1 MPGVTSGAPRVRK
14 VQAGEGGEETGS
26 SGAGVLPDLSAIPM
40 FRDLDPVT
48 LRAVQDE
55 LQWLTLPGGSALF
68 REGEKSD
75 FFYIVIS
82 GRLGVLIEGDEDEPR
97 FISQIGTG
105 ETVGEMGMITG
116 EPRTATVIAIRYTE
130 LLGFSKSAYDRLTV
144 RHPKLMRRLLELLA
158 RRLAATTHKVSE
170 PRVPKTLAVI
180 PLGDDVPGI
189 AFIRG
194 LAAALKSDGLR
205 VKIVDQADA
214 ERPIEW
220 FYTIEAAHD
229 LVLYFAAAESV
240 WCRFCLRQADRVLF
254 VAVGRREPPPAPVFN
269 PPRQQGHA
277 TPADLVLLHPA
288 DDADAA
294 IARPWLE
301 ILSAGMQCNVREGNE
316 TDLGHLGRLLTGRAV
331 GLVLSGG
338 AARGFAHIGVIRA
351 LRQSGVPI
359 DLIGAASMGSIVAA
373 GVALGWDD
381 DELTTRLRHA
391 FVDSNP
397 VRDYTLPLLSL
408 VRGREV
414 TKRLRENFGEAR
426 IENLWRPYFCI
437 SSNLTAGH
445 AKIHRSGL
453 LWQAVRAS
461 IAIPGILPPV
471 IEGEEVLVDGGV
483 MNNFPVDIMRDLRRG
498 PVIGVDV
505 VTKAAPMLTAAN
517 LGDGT
522 VGWWIRNGFR
532 RPGIVSVLM
541 RAGTV
546 GSDAQTNVYRHRVDL
561 LLDPPIESIDLMDWH
576 AFDRAIEAGY
586 RSTMEALE
594 RPDSPTLERPPAAS
608 LVDRLGTG

>member
-1 MPGVTSGAPRVRK
+1 VEKAHED
-14 VQAGEGGEETGS
+14 EGDGTGS
-26 SGAGVLPDLSAIPM
+26 AGAAAIPDLSAIPM
-40 FRDLDPVT
+40 FRDLDPAT
-48 LRAVQDE
+48 LRALQDE
-55 LQWLTLPGGSALF
+55 LQWLTLPGGAPLF
-68 REGEKSD
+68 REGETSD

-82 GRLGVLIEGDEDEPR
+82 GRLGVLIEGDADESG

-130 LLGFSKSAYDRLTV
+130 LLGFSKSAYDRLTA

-158 RRLAATTHKVSE
+158 RRLAATTHKVTE

-180 PLGDDVPGI
+180 PLGDDVPGA
-189 AFIRG
+189 AFVRG
-194 LAAALKSDGLR
+194 LVAALTRDGLR
-205 VKIVDQADA
+205 VMTVDRTAA
-214 ERPIEW
+214 ERPTEW

-229 LVLYFAAAESV
+229 LVLYLAAAPDSV

-254 VAVGRREPPPAPVFN
+254 VDIAQREAPSGQMFN
-269 PPRQQGHA
+269 PPRHQGHA

-288 DDADAA
+288 RDADAA

-316 TDLGHLGRLLTGRAV
+316 SDLGHLGRLLTGRAI

-338 AARGFAHIGVIRA
+338 AARGFAHIGVVRA

-359 DLIGAASMGSIVAA
+359 DMIGAASMGSIVAA

-381 DELTTRLRHA
+381 KELTMRLRHA
-391 FVDSNP
+391 FIDSNP
-397 VRDYTLPLLSL
+397 VSDYTLPLLSL

-414 TKRLRENFGEAR
+414 ARRLRDNFGEAR

-437 SSNLTAGH
+437 SSNLTAGR
-445 AKIHRSGL
+445 AKTHRSGP

-471 IEGEEVLVDGGV
+471 IEGDEVLVDGGV
-483 MNNFPVDIMRDLRRG
+483 MNNFPVDVMRDFRRG

-522 VGWWIRNGFR
+522 LCWWIRNGFR

-546 GSDAQTNVYRHRVDL
+546 SSDAQTNVYRHRVDL

-594 RPDSPTLERPPAAS
+594 HPDSPPLARRPA
-608 LVDRLGTG
+608 

>member
-1 MPGVTSGAPRVRK
+1 VAK
-14 VQAGEGGEETGS
+14 IQAGEGGE
-26 SGAGVLPDLSAIPM
+26 GAGSADAMSDLSAIPM
-40 FRDLDPVT
+40 FRDLDPAT
-48 LRAVQDE
+48 LRAVRDE

-82 GRLGVLIEGDEDEPR
+82 GRLGVVIESDTDEPR
-97 FISQIGTG
+97 FITQIGIG

-130 LLGFSKSAYDRLTV
+130 LLGFSKSAYDRLTA
-144 RHPKLMRRLLELLA
+144 RHPKLMRRLLEILA
-158 RRLAATTHKVSE
+158 RRLATTTHKVSE
-170 PRVPKTLAVI
+170 PRVPKTLAVM
-180 PLGDDVPGI
+180 PLGDVPGM
-189 AFIRG
+189 AFIRS
-194 LAAALKSDGLR
+194 LSAALESDGLK
-205 VKIVDQADA
+205 VKTLDHADA
-214 ERPIEW
+214 ERPAEW
-220 FYTIEAAHD
+220 FYTVEAAHD
-229 LVLYFAAAESV
+229 LVLYLAGSDEV
-240 WCRFCLRQADRVLF
+240 WSRFCLRQADRVLF
-254 VAVGRREPPPAPVFN
+254 LADGRSAGSSDPVFHRS
-269 PPRQQGHA
+269 RQEGH
-277 TPADLVLLHPA
+277 TPPADLVLLHPPH
-288 DDADAA
+288 DTDPA
-294 IARPWLE
+294 IARPWIE
-301 ILSAGMQCNVREGNE
+301 ILATDMQCNVREGNE
-316 TDLGHLGRLLTGRAV
+316 DDLSHLARLLTGRAI

-351 LRQSGVPI
+351 LRKSGVPI
-359 DLIGAASMGSIVAA
+359 DILGSASMGSIVAA

-381 DELTTRLRHA
+381 DELTARLRHA
-391 FVDSNP
+391 FVESNP
-397 VRDYTLPLLSL
+397 VKDYTLPLLSL
-408 VRGREV
+408 VGGREV

-426 IENLWRPYFCI
+426 IENLWRPYFCV
-437 SSNLTAGH
+437 SSNLTAGR
-445 AKIHRSGL
+445 AKTHRNGL
-453 LWQAVRAS
+453 LWRAVCAS

-471 IEGEEVLVDGGV
+471 IEGDEVLVDGGV

-522 VGWWIRNGFR
+522 IASWVRSGFR

-546 GSDAQTNVYRHRVDL
+546 GSDAQTNVYRHRADL

-594 RPDSPTLERPPAAS
+594 REVSPMLARHLA
-608 LVDRLGTG
+608 

>member
-1 MPGVTSGAPRVRK
+1 M
-14 VQAGEGGEETGS
+14 
-26 SGAGVLPDLSAIPM
+26 PDLSAIPM
-40 FRDLDPVT
+40 FRDLDPTT

-75 FFYIVIS
+75 FLYIVIS
-82 GRLGVLIEGDEDEPR
+82 GRLGVLIEGDEEEPR
-97 FISQIGTG
+97 FITQIGTG

-130 LLGFSKSAYDRLTV
+130 LLGFSKSAYDRLTA
-144 RHPKLMRRLLELLA
+144 RYPKLMRRLLEILA
-158 RRLAATTHKVSE
+158 RRLATTTHKVSE

-180 PLGDDVPGI
+180 PLGGDVPGI

-194 LAAALKSDGLR
+194 LAAALESDGLR
-205 VKIVDQADA
+205 VKTVDQADA
-214 ERPIEW
+214 ERPTEW

-229 LVLYFAAAESV
+229 LVLYLAPADSA

-254 VAVGRREPPPAPVFN
+254 VAVGRSEAPPGPILN

-288 DDADAA
+288 QEADAA

-301 ILSAGMQCNVREGNE
+301 ILSAGMQCNVREGNAS
-316 TDLGHLGRLLTGRAV
+316 DLGLLGRLLTGRAI

-359 DLIGAASMGSIVAA
+359 DMIGAASMGSIVAA

-381 DELTTRLRHA
+381 EELTARLRHA
-391 FVDSNP
+391 FIDSNP
-397 VRDYTLPLLSL
+397 VSDYTLPLLSL

-426 IENLWRPYFCI
+426 IENLWRPYFCV

-471 IEGEEVLVDGGV
+471 IEGDEVLVDGGV
-483 MNNFPVDIMRDLRRG
+483 MNNFPVDVMRDFRRG

-522 VGWWIRNGFR
+522 VGWWIRSGFR

-546 GSDAQTNVYRHRVDL
+546 SSDAQTNVYRHRVDL

-594 RPDSPTLERPPAAS
+594 RPDSPPLARRPA
-608 LVDRLGTG
+608 

>member
-1 MPGVTSGAPRVRK
+1 MPGITSGAPGVGTVEAREESEE
-14 VQAGEGGEETGS
+14 AGSAVTDRM
-26 SGAGVLPDLSAIPM
+26 PDLSAIPM
-40 FRDLDPVT
+40 FRDLDPIT

-97 FISQIGTG
+97 FITQIGTG
-105 ETVGEMGMITG
+105 DTVGEMGMITG

-130 LLGFSKSAYDRLTV
+130 LLGFSKSAYDRLIA
-144 RHPKLMRRLLELLA
+144 RHPKLTRRILEILA

-170 PRVPKTLAVI
+170 PRVPKTLAII
-180 PLGDDVPGI
+180 PLGDDVPGM
-189 AFIRG
+189 AFIRD
-194 LAAALKSDGLR
+194 LATALKSDGLR
-205 VKIVDQADA
+205 VKTVDHADA
-214 ERPIEW
+214 ERPTEW
-220 FYTIEAAHD
+220 FYTVEPAHD
-229 LVLYFAAAESV
+229 LVLYLATADSL

-254 VAVGRREPPPAPVFN
+254 VTTG
-269 PPRQQGHA
+269 
-277 TPADLVLLHPA
+277 
-288 DDADAA
+288 
-294 IARPWLE
+294 ARPWLE
-301 ILSAGMQCNVREGNE
+301 ILSAGMQCNVRDGNA
-316 TDLGHLGRLLTGRAV
+316 TDLGHLGRLLTGRAN

-359 DLIGAASMGSIVAA
+359 DMVGAASMGSIVAA

-381 DELTTRLRHA
+381 DELTTRLRRA
-391 FVDSNP
+391 FIDSNP
-397 VRDYTLPLLSL
+397 VSDYTLPLLSL

-414 TKRLRENFGEAR
+414 TRRLRDNFGEAR
-426 IENLWRPYFCI
+426 IENLWRPYFCV

-471 IEGEEVLVDGGV
+471 IEGDEVLVDGGV
-483 MNNFPVDIMRDLRRG
+483 MNNFPVDVMRDFRRG

-522 VGWWIRNGFR
+522 LGWWIRNGFR

-546 GSDAQTNVYRHRVDL
+546 SSDAQTNVYRHRVDL

-594 RPDSPTLERPPAAS
+594 RKDSPN
-608 LVDRLGTG
+608 LGRRQT

>member
-1 MPGVTSGAPRVRK
+1 VGTVEAREDS
-14 VQAGEGGEETGS
+14 EETGS
-26 SGAGVLPDLSAIPM
+26 AGTDRMPDLSAIPM

-48 LRAVQDE
+48 LRAVRDE
-55 LQWLTLPGGSALF
+55 LQWLTLPGGSTLF

-82 GRLGVLIEGDEDEPR
+82 GRLGVLIEGEEDEPR
-97 FISQIGTG
+97 FITQIGTG
-105 ETVGEMGMITG
+105 DTVGEMGMITG
-116 EPRTATVIAIRYTE
+116 APRTATVIAIRYTE
-130 LLGFSKSAYDRLTV
+130 LLGFSKSAYDRLIV
-144 RHPKLMRRLLELLA
+144 RHPKLTRRILEILA
-158 RRLAATTHKVSE
+158 HRLAATTHKVSE
-170 PRVPKTLAVI
+170 PRVPKTLAII
-180 PLGDDVPGI
+180 PLGDDVPGM
-189 AFIRG
+189 AFILG

-205 VKIVDQADA
+205 VKTVDHADA
-214 ERPIEW
+214 ERPTEW
-220 FYTIEAAHD
+220 FYTVEAAHD
-229 LVLYFAAAESV
+229 LVLYLATADRL
-240 WCRFCLRQADRVLF
+240 WCRFCLRQADRLLF
-254 VAVGRREPPPAPVFN
+254 VATGGREAPPAPIFN
-269 PPRQQGHA
+269 PPGQQGY

-288 DDADAA
+288 HDADAA

-301 ILSAGMQCNVREGNE
+301 ILSAGMQCNVRDGNA
-316 TDLGHLGRLLTGRAV
+316 TDLGHLGRLLTGRAN

-359 DLIGAASMGSIVAA
+359 DMVGAASMGSIVAA

-381 DELTTRLRHA
+381 DELTARLRHA
-391 FVDSNP
+391 FIDSNP
-397 VRDYTLPLLSL
+397 VSDYTLPLLSL
-408 VRGREV
+408 VSGREV

-426 IENLWRPYFCI
+426 IENLWRPYFCV

-445 AKIHRSGL
+445 AKTHRSGL

-471 IEGEEVLVDGGV
+471 IEGDEVLVDGGV
-483 MNNFPVDIMRDLRRG
+483 MNNFPVDVMRDFRRG

-546 GSDAQTNVYRHRVDL
+546 GSDAQTSVYRHQVDL

-594 RPDSPTLERPPAAS
+594 REDTQSLGRRPPTRIG
-608 LVDRLGTG
+608 VPDTG